1 MKYEPGQSGNPS
13 GRPKG
18 SGNKATTKIREQL
31 AALLD
36 GGHGKLKTELGKLE
50 GRDYVSA
57 YTNLLP
63 YVVPRLQNTSL
74 DINPEDLSDEQLDYI
89 IQTIMDKAN
98 K

>member
-1 MKYEPGQSGNPS
+1 MPFEPGHSGNPG

-18 SGNKATTKIREQL
+18 TSNKLTSKTREQL
-31 AALLD
+31 AILLD
-36 GGHGKLKTELGKLE
+36 GGYKKLQDELNKLE
-50 GRDYVSA
+50 GKEYVSA

-89 IQTIMDKAN
+89 IQTIMEKAN